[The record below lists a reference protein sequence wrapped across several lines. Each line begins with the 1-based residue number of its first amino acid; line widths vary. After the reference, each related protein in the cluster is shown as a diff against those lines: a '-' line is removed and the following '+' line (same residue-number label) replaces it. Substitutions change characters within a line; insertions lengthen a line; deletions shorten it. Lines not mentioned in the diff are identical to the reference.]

1 MANLQSKRNC
11 GRRSRHWVKALLV
24 ATSCLL
30 ASTNVSLAAD
40 GGPTVKINNSKGKSA
55 VNIYSPVQISGL
67 AADPDGIREMAA
79 WIKLSNR
86 NRWIGPTGQVTNKR
100 VPVPLSFRQSRQTS
114 WTSQAYKLKP
124 GLYSMTVIAV
134 DGRGNQSANTV
145 HNFVVLEGE
154 KPAIAQNSAAPAATT
169 ATAAQ
174 LPLVAIKEP
183 KNGSQIRGVAAFNGL
198 ARHRAGIAAVNGIV
212 RDKSTGLFLGP
223 DGKFHRNAQLKMRVG
238 KGAKPKW
245 VAPRMQLPAGQYV
258 FAVQSIAPDGS
269 KSKWSESNFT
279 VVAANNQPQVIN
291 ATGQQPAQPAQQN
304 NARPAAAQMA
314 ANGMPYCGANNDPDG
329 DGFGWQ
335 NNQSCVVKG
344 SRADTHPNC
353 ASSASDPDGDGY
365 GWENERSCIVVSH
378 CASAASD
385 PDGDGFGWE
394 NNRSCIVLPNQAQG
408 RFPACTS
415 SGSDPDGDGYGWE
428 NNKTC
433 LVAR

>member
-1 MANLQSKRNC
+1 MANLETKRNC
-11 GRRSRHWVKALLV
+11 ERRSWHRVKALLV

-30 ASTNVSLAAD
+30 ASANTSLAAG
-40 GGPTVKINNSKGKSA
+40 GGPTIKIDGSKGKQA
-55 VNIYSPVQISGL
+55 VNIYNPVAITGL
-67 AADPDGIREMAA
+67 ASDPDGIREMAA
-79 WIKLSNR
+79 YIKMSNR
-86 NRWIGPTGQVTNKR
+86 NRWIGPNGQVSNKR
-100 VPVPLSFRQSRQTS
+100 VPVPLSFRQGRETR
-114 WTSQAYKLKP
+114 WTTKPYKLAH
-124 GLYSMTVIAV
+124 GLYSMSVIAV
-134 DGRGNQSANTV
+134 DGRGNQSENTI
-145 HNFVVLEGE
+145 HSFVVLEGA
-154 KPAIAQNSAAPAATT
+154 KPTAAQAGTAPAAN
-169 ATAAQ
+169 TAATTKA
-174 LPLVAIKEP
+174 PLVAIREP
-183 KNGSQIRGVAAFNGL
+183 KNGSQIKGVAAFSGL
-198 ARHRAGIAAVNGIV
+198 ARHSAGIAAVNGVV
-212 RDKSTGLFLGP
+212 RNKSTGLFLGP

-238 KGAKPKW
+238 KGTKPKW
-245 VAPRMQLPAGQYV
+245 VAPRLQLPAGEYL

-269 KSKWSESNFT
+269 KSTWSESNFT

-304 NARPAAAQMA
+304 DSRPAAGQLA
-314 ANGMPYCGANNDPDG
+314 ANGMAYCGANNDPDG

-365 GWENERSCIVVSH
+365 GWENERSCIVISH

-385 PDGDGFGWE
+385 ADGDGFGWE
-394 NNRSCIVLPNQAQG
+394 NNRSCIVLQAQSQG
-408 RFPACTS
+408 RYPACAS